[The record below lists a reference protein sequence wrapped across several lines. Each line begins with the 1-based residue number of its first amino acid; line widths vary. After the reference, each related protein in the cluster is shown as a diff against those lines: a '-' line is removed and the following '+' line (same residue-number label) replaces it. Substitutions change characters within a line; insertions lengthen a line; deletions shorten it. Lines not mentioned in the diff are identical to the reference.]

1 MSTRFQRTADKSLNQ
16 KHAKILKT
24 CLDRLE
30 NKYCADCKKK
40 DPRWAS
46 WNLGIFVCITCS
58 GTHRSMGTHISRVK
72 SVDLD
77 TWTPEQVE
85 NMVLW
90 GNTKANLY
98 WEANLENKRPPESN
112 MDSWIRRKYE
122 MKNWVKSRE
131 IPDPRTLG
139 EQNSGDSKQEKPNNN
154 SNDEVDLLSSSSIS
168 IKKSPTISQLQGA
181 DLFSISTTNSSSV
194 PSSPT
199 QKKETLPMPRSTT
212 PNSLLATSNSSGPS
226 SHDNLKSSILSL
238 YNNPNHTAQGFNNYN
253 NNYLYQQQNLPN
265 SLSGYSNNNF
275 GTRTTSNM
283 NDLTSIFNQSQTSSP
298 QVQQNLMPQGSQYF
312 GAFSPSQASLSG
324 SSSLGKQTP
333 TKADDAFSDL
343 LSDFT
348 NLK

>member
-1 MSTRFQRTADKSLNQ
+1 MKSNRTADKSLNQ

-24 CLDRLE
+24 CLDRPE

-90 GNTKANLY
+90 GNAKANLY

-112 MDSWIRRKYE
+112 IDSWIRRKYE

-131 IPDPRTLG
+131 IPDPKTLG
-139 EQNSGDSKQEKPNNN
+139 EQNSEDSKQEVKPKNN
-154 SNDEVDLLSSSSIS
+154 SNDEVDLLSSSSSIS
-168 IKKSPTISQLQGA
+168 IKKLPAVSQLQGA
-181 DLFSISTTNSSSV
+181 DLFSISSSSSV

-199 QKKETLPMPRSTT
+199 QKKETPPMPRSST
-212 PNSLLATSNSSGPS
+212 PNSLLATSNSNGPT
-226 SHDNLKSSILSL
+226 SHDNIKSSILSL
-238 YNNPNHTAQGFNNYN
+238 YNNSNLKPQTVQGFNNYN
-253 NNYLYQQQNLPN
+253 SNYLYQQQNLQN
-265 SLSGYSNNNF
+265 GLSGYSNNNF
-275 GTRTTSNM
+275 GTQTTSNM
-283 NDLTSIFNQSQTSSP
+283 NDLTSIFNQPQSS
-298 QVQQNLMPQGSQYF
+298 QVQQNPMPQGSQYF
-312 GAFSPSQASLSG
+312 GAFSSQTSLSG
-324 SSSLGKQTP
+324 SSTLERQTP

-343 LSDFT
+343 LGDFT

>member
-1 MSTRFQRTADKSLNQ
+1 VQ
-16 KHAKILKT
+16 IV
-24 CLDRLE
+24 
-30 NKYCADCKKK
+30 KKK

-85 NMVLW
+85 KMVLW
-90 GNTKANLY
+90 GNAKANIY

-139 EQNSGDSKQEKPNNN
+139 EQNSGDSNQEVKPNNS
-154 SNDEVDLLSSSSIS
+154 SNDTVDLFSSIT

-181 DLFSISTTNSSSV
+181 DLFSISSPTNSSSV

-212 PNSLLATSNSSGPS
+212 PNSLLDTSNNSGPS

-238 YNNPNHTAQGFNNYN
+238 YNIKPQTVQGFNNYN
-253 NNYLYQQQNLPN
+253 NHFYQQQNSPN
-265 SLSGYSNNNF
+265 GISGYSNNNF
-275 GTRTTSNM
+275 QSTSNM
-283 NDLTSIFNQSQTSSP
+283 DDLTSINFNQPQSSSP

-312 GAFSPSQASLSG
+312 GAFSSPSLSG
-324 SSSLGKQTP
+324 SSPLGRQTS